1 MKRSRLY
8 FLSALLIS
16 AGMMNMNNSASAA
29 SIPVREL
36 PSEPAPV
43 HLDPDQIDN
52 LIAPV
57 ALFPDR
63 VLRMLVIA
71 ATHPDQLGEA
81 QRWLHVHQEGNTEER
96 MSAVAEQNWD
106 ASVKGLASLPNVI
119 ALLNQDAS
127 WTRRLAQAQISQ
139 SDDLM
144 DSIQRMRGRAL
155 ALGTLDSTPEQSV
168 TTGAGGAISIKPS
181 SPGMIYIP
189 VYNPEYVWGAPVL
202 GYYPLLYYPT
212 GSYDL
217 IGPGL
222 RFLPGIDVSYL
233 FG

>member
-8 FLSALLIS
+8 LLFVLLTSAE
-16 AGMMNMNNSASAA
+16 MMNMTSSASAA

-36 PSEPAPV
+36 PSAPAPA
-43 HLDPDQIDN
+43 HLDPDQLDN

-81 QRWLHVHQEGNTEER
+81 QRWLHVHQDGNTEER
-96 MSAVAEQNWD
+96 LSAVAEQNWD

-119 ALLNQDAS
+119 ALLNQDGG
-127 WTRRLAQAQISQ
+127 WTRQLAQAQISQ
-139 SDDLM
+139 SDDLI

-155 ALGTLDSTPEQSV
+155 ALGTLGSTPEQNV
-168 TTGAGGAISIKPS
+168 TISAGGIIEIKPS
-181 SPGMIYIP
+181 NPGMIYIP

-212 GSYDL
+212 ESYDL

-222 RFLPGIDVSYL
+222 RFLPGVDVGYL